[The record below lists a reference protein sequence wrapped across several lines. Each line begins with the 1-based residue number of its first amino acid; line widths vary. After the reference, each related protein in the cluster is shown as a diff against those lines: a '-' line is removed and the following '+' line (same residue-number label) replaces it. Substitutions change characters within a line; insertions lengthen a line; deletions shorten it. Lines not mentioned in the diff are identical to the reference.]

1 MPNNIHKTKTYKS
14 DIHHAPNYHSDEL
27 EAAVI
32 FGAKLLSRRSLSARQ
47 CQSKNHPK
55 QMI

>member
-14 DIHHAPNYHSDEL
+14 DIHAPNYHSDEL

-32 FGAKLLSRRSLSARQ
+32 FGAKLLSRRSLSAWQ
-47 CQSKNHPK
+47 CLSKNHPK
-55 QMI
+55 QMT